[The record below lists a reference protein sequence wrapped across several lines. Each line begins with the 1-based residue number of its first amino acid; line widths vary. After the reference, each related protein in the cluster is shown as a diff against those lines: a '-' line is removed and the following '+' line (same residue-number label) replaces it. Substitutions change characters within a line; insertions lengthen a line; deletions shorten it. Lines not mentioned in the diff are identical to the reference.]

1 MRDIDILSLLPF
13 VLVAITAV
21 AAMLVAAFTRREGPV
36 FGVTATGLLL
46 AFVSMAF
53 VPAQTAP
60 VDTLLTIDGYARFFM
75 GLFLLATL
83 MVVAI
88 SYGRVGSP
96 DSTCGEYYVL
106 LTLAALGAMTLAA
119 SDHFASFAL
128 GLELLSVSLFA
139 LIAYR
144 RSRESALEAGVK
156 YLVLSG
162 VSSSV
167 LLFGM
172 ALVYA
177 QTGTLRLSGLGA
189 AASGTMG
196 GALMAAG
203 LAGIV
208 VGTGFKLSLVPFH
221 LWAPDVYQGASSP
234 VAGFV
239 STVSKGA
246 VFVVLLR
253 TVRIIG
259 AESASALPTVI
270 AVLAIA
276 SMFAGNLLALRQ
288 DNLRRLLAYS
298 SITHMGYLLVM
309 LRVPDMLGVEAASY
323 YLVSYYF
330 ATLAAFGTLTAL
342 SGEDSVLDC
351 LADVQGLAYRRPGL
365 CAVFAVAL
373 LSLAGLPLTA
383 GFIGKFYLVLAG
395 WSAGLHALVILLIVN
410 SVIGLAYYLRV
421 IGLLFQEPN
430 VRRETVTQALPL
442 SWALSSVLVLLTAGT
457 LLVGLFPDPLL
468 SLTRLFRP

>member
-1 MRDIDILSLLPF
+1 MREIDILSLLPLA
-13 VLVAITAV
+13 LVAVTAV
-21 AAMLVAAFTRREGPV
+21 IAMLVAAFTRREGPV
-36 FGVTATGLLL
+36 VSVTAAGLLL
-46 AFVSMAF
+46 AFISIVCGS
-53 VPAQTAP
+53 AQPAP
-60 VDTLLTIDGYARFFM
+60 VGTLLTVDGYARFFM

-88 SYGRVGSP
+88 SFRRVGSP
-96 DSTCGEYYVL
+96 DSPRGEYYVL

-144 RSRESALEAGVK
+144 RSRETALEAGVK

-162 VSSSV
+162 VSSSI

-221 LWAPDVYQGASSP
+221 LWAPDVYQGAPTP

-239 STVSKGA
+239 ATVSKGA

-253 TVRIIG
+253 TARVIG
-259 AESASALPTVI
+259 IDSASALPTVI
-270 AVLAIA
+270 AVLATA

-298 SITHMGYLLVM
+298 SIAHMGYLLVM
-309 LRVPDMLGVEAASY
+309 LRVPEVVGVEAAGY
-323 YLVSYYF
+323 YLASYF
-330 ATLAAFGTLTAL
+330 LATLAAFGTLTAL
-342 SGEDSVLDC
+342 SGEDGRQEC
-351 LADVQGLAYRRPGL
+351 LADVQGLAFRRPWL
-365 CAVFAVAL
+365 CAVFVVAL

-395 WSAGLHALVILLIVN
+395 WSAGLHALVIVLIIN

-421 IGLLFQEPN
+421 IGLLLQEPS
-430 VRRETVTQALPL
+430 VRRESVSQAPHL
-442 SWALSSVLVLLTAGT
+442 SWALSAALALLTAGT
-457 LLVGLFPDPLL
+457 LLAGLFPDLL
-468 SLTRLFRP
+468 LRLTRLLQP

>member
-1 MRDIDILSLLPF
+1 MREIDILSLLPF
-13 VLVAITAV
+13 VLVAVTAV
-21 AAMLVAAFTRREGPV
+21 GAMLTAAFTRREGPV
-36 FGVTATGLLL
+36 FGVTAAGLLL
-46 AFVSMAF
+46 AFISIGC

-60 VDTLLTIDGYARFFM
+60 VDTLLIVDGYARFFM

-83 MVVAI
+83 MVMAI
-88 SYGRVGSP
+88 SYRRVGSP
-96 DSTCGEYYVL
+96 DSPSGEYYVL

-128 GLELLSVSLFA
+128 GLELLSVALFA

-144 RSRESALEAGVK
+144 RSRDSALEAGVK

-162 VSSSV
+162 VSSSI

-177 QTGTLRLSGLGA
+177 QTGSLRLSGLGA

-196 GALMAAG
+196 GALMVAG

-221 LWAPDVYQGASSP
+221 LWAPDVYQGAPAP

-239 STVSKGA
+239 ATVSKGA

-253 TVRIIG
+253 TVRGIG
-259 AESASALPTVI
+259 IDSAGALPTVI

-288 DNLRRLLAYS
+288 GNLRRLLAYS
-298 SITHMGYLLVM
+298 SIAHMGYLLVM
-309 LRVPDMLGVEAASY
+309 LRVPEVLGIEASGYYLASY
-323 YLVSYYF
+323 FL
-330 ATLAAFGTLTAL
+330 ATLAAFGTLAAL
-342 SGEDSVLDC
+342 SGEDGGQEC
-351 LADVQGLAYRRPGL
+351 LVDVQGMAFRRPWL

-395 WSAGLHALVILLIVN
+395 WSAGLHALVIFLIVN

-421 IGLLFQEPN
+421 IGLLLQEPD
-430 VRRETVTQALPL
+430 VRREAVTQTLPF
-442 SWALSSVLVLLTAGT
+442 SWVLSSALVLLTAGT
-457 LLVGLFPDPLL
+457 LFAGLFPDPLL
-468 SLTRLFRP
+468 RLTHLFRP

>member
-1 MRDIDILSLLPF
+1 MREIDILSLLPF
-13 VLVAITAV
+13 VLVAVTAV

-36 FGVTATGLLL
+36 FGATATGLLL
-46 AFVSMAF
+46 TFISVTC
-53 VPAQTAP
+53 VPAQTAS
-60 VDTLLTIDGYARFFM
+60 VDTLLTVDGYARFFM

-88 SYGRVGSP
+88 SFRRAGSH

-119 SDHFASFAL
+119 CDHFASFAL

-144 RSRESALEAGVK
+144 RFRETALEAGVK
-156 YLVLSG
+156 YLMLSG
-162 VSSSV
+162 VSSSI

-221 LWAPDVYQGASSP
+221 LWAPDVYQGAPSP

-239 STVSKGA
+239 ATVSKGA

-253 TVRIIG
+253 TARIIG
-259 AESASALPTVI
+259 AESVGALPTVI
-270 AVLAIA
+270 AVLATA

-298 SITHMGYLLVM
+298 SIAHMGYLLVM
-309 LRVPDMLGVEAASY
+309 LRVPDVLGVEAAGY
-323 YLVSYYF
+323 YLVSYF
-330 ATLAAFGTLTAL
+330 LATLAAFGTLTAL
-342 SGEDSVLDC
+342 LGEDGGLDC
-351 LADVQGLAYRRPGL
+351 LADVQGLAFRRPGL

-421 IGLLFQEPN
+421 IGLLLQEPD
-430 VRRETVTQALPL
+430 VRREAVTHAPPL
-442 SWALSSVLVLLTAGT
+442 SWALSVALVLLTAGT
-457 LLVGLFPDPLL
+457 LLAGLFPDPLL
-468 SLTRLFRP
+468 SLTRLLRP